1 MLNVVRFI
9 SILFTAVAMAGGLA
23 HLFEL
28 PNKILLSGADYLTV
42 QEIYRG
48 WALLGIADVGA
59 LVSIL
64 VLAVMVRR
72 NRKMLGLTLIAALCV
87 GLGLAVFFQ
96 FTYPVNQ
103 ATLNWI
109 ILPDNWLQLRR
120 QWEYSHA
127 VNAVLFFIGFNALVL
142 SLLVQR
148 NEGREFSVRR
158 NKSHPLS
165 R

>member
-1 MLNVVRFI
+1 MPNTLRFI
-9 SILFTAVAMAGGLA
+9 SILFTSVAMAGGLA

-28 PNKILLSGADYLTV
+28 PNKIFLSAADYLTV

-48 WALLGIADVGA
+48 WALLGIAHVGA

-64 VLAVMVRR
+64 VLAVMVRH
-72 NRKMLGLTLIAALCV
+72 NRKMLGLTLIAVLCV
-87 GLGLAVFFQ
+87 ALSLAVYFQ
-96 FTYPVNQ
+96 FIYPVNQ

-127 VNAVLFFIGFNALVL
+127 VSAVLFFIAFNVLVL

-148 NEGREFSVRR
+148 NDEPSFSVRQNR
-158 NKSHPLS
+158 SHPLS